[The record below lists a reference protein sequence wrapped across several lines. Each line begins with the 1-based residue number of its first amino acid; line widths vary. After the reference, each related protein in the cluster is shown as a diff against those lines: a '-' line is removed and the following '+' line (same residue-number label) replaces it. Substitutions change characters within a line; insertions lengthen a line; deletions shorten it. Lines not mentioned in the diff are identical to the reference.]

1 MSDDLV
7 AAAKRGP
14 KIKTGKLG
22 KTGKAGK
29 TENRQT
35 TGEKEKQP

>member
-14 KIKTGKLG
+14 KIKTGK
-22 KTGKAGK
+22 AGK
-29 TENRQT
+29 TENRQA